1 MATPAVVLQHGRKPI
16 SCVRHTILYHNLNM
30 MFHLSGTAYIVSLM
44 ERKIISRVSIC
55 FPKSASLM
63 PDMLLNTP

>member
-1 MATPAVVLQHGRKPI
+1 
-16 SCVRHTILYHNLNM
+16 M

-44 ERKIISRVSIC
+44 ERKIISKVSIW